1 MIRIIRP
8 LTVIC
13 LIVMLLPV
21 GVLWSHTSQDG
32 AVLGR
37 YSLSYFL
44 VLLLYLALLGGMCA
58 TLFLPEQ
65 FWRKIQAYL
74 RGILGESSLAVAWWV
89 IFGIA
94 FAGLVVLLGRLSSW
108 GPGRTLAVNCA
119 FISFTLWILGI
130 LAVLTGSNRLLA
142 TLGNLLLLSVSI
154 GIAFVLVEFFLRARP
169 GFIPEPVMQW
179 LPGGGRYLH
188 TADYVLDKPVRMGYR
203 FAPLQDR
210 WVSFDPYAPGVG
222 EVGGTTGPY
231 GEGKTEP
238 IQLHFVTDENGF
250 LNNPP
255 VNGKPYDIVIVGD
268 SFLGLTAEVHWIDLL
283 SQLSGKKVLSLGN
296 SGWGGQAEVEALKQ
310 FGVDKGAK
318 WVVMAYFEGN
328 DLWDAQRYEEKAASG
343 LDWIEHD
350 LENAT
355 IWQTLVTPQFLR
367 YMALKA
373 KNAISPPDYLYPLE
387 LQINDRTLKLELTE
401 QYVGVAS
408 ATTDLIEPSRNLAL
422 TKRAILEAR
431 QAALDSGA
439 RFVLLYIPSEP
450 HVYIPFLQDPALL
463 ERVALTSPAIDLN
476 EAGYLRFAARPVDPK
491 TLRLHLD
498 DQMQAVESFA
508 RQEGIEFLNLTPR
521 FSEEAGKGVELYN
534 YADTHWN
541 AAGHTLAA
549 QVLADYILN
558 NNP

>member
-1 MIRIIRP
+1 
-8 LTVIC
+8 
-13 LIVMLLPV
+13 
-21 GVLWSHTSQDG
+21 
-32 AVLGR
+32 
-37 YSLSYFL
+37 
-44 VLLLYLALLGGMCA
+44 MCA
-58 TLFLPEQ
+58 TLFLPEG

-94 FAGLVVLLGRLSSW
+94 IAGLVFLLGRLSSW

-119 FISFTLWILGI
+119 LISFTVWILGI

-154 GIAFVLVEFFLRARP
+154 GFAFVLVEFFLRARP
-169 GFIPEPVMQW
+169 GFVPEPVLQW

-188 TADYVLDKPVRMGYR
+188 AADYVLDKPVRMGYR

-210 WVSFDPYAPGVG
+210 WVSFDPYDPGVG
-222 EVGGTTGPY
+222 EVWGTTGPY
-231 GEGKTEP
+231 GEGTTEP

-250 LNNPP
+250 LNKPP

-296 SGWGGQAEVEALKQ
+296 SGWGSQAEVEALKQ
-310 FGVDKGAK
+310 FGVDKGAN

-350 LENAT
+350 LDNAT

-367 YMALKA
+367 YMALKTR
-373 KNAISPPDYLYPLE
+373 NAISPPDYLYPLG
-387 LQINDRTLKLELTE
+387 LQINDQTLRLELTG

-408 ATTDLIEPSRNLAL
+408 AETDLIEQSRNLAL
-422 TKRAILEAR
+422 TKGAILEAR

-463 ERVALTSPAIDLN
+463 EKVAHNAPAIELS

-498 DQMQAVESFA
+498 DQMQVLESFA

-521 FSEEAGKGVELYN
+521 FSDEAGKGVELYN

-541 AAGHTLAA
+541 AVGHSLAA
-549 QVLADYILN
+549 QILADYIKKN
-558 NNP
+558 NQ